1 MADSLQEFFCGV
13 KKCKLCFGEDAISV
27 PLPPEQVEG
36 GRIKVL
42 LIGEQPH
49 RPTVAAS
56 GVVDFGAE
64 DPTVERLK
72 DYLETAGVARSEVMY
87 TTSVLCLPNDPEK
100 RGSRPSLDEAKNC
113 ASHLRELI
121 EFVKPRL
128 IIPMGHTAVHAVQWA
143 YKNWTEL
150 RQFILN
156 YDVGRVVERE
166 GVRVYPLYLASS
178 STLGAR
184 PEIRQVRDW
193 KRIPQILNSLDQQKA
208 TTS

>member
-1 MADSLQEFFCGV
+1 MADSLKEFYCGV
-13 KKCKLCFGEDAISV
+13 EKCKLCYGPNAISV
-27 PLPPEQVEG
+27 PVPPQTDASP

-49 RPTVAAS
+49 RPTVVAS

-72 DYLETAGVARSEVMY
+72 DYLESAGVARDEVMY
-87 TTSVLCLPNDPEK
+87 TTSVMCLPNDPEK

-113 ASHLRELI
+113 AMNLRELI

-143 YKNWTEL
+143 FKSWSEL

-156 YDVGRVVERE
+156 YDVGRVIERD
-166 GVRVYPLYLASS
+166 GVRIYPLYLASS
-178 STLGAR
+178 STLDAR
-184 PEIRQVRDW
+184 PEVRQIRDW
-193 KRIPQILNSLDQQKA
+193 KRIPQILNSLDTKA
-208 TTS
+208 PTG